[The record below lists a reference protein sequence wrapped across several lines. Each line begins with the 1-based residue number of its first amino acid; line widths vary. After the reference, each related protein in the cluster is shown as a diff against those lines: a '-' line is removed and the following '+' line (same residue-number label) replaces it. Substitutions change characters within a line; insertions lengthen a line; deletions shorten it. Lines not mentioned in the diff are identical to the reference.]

1 MLHQKS
7 KSIIQNIFSLTI
19 GQIISTALSF
29 LSITLAARFLGVE
42 NFGRFNYLLAIVFVV
57 SRVIDLGLV
66 PIVFREL
73 SKNKSDFSL
82 LNSALIIRIFAFI
95 PTWILF
101 NVTLI
106 ILDFTFTEILLAN
119 LLITNTFLSAKFVS
133 FRELLDLPF
142 KVSLKMHFPM
152 LVNVIDNLILL
163 ILVILIPV
171 YNFGLI
177 YFVIAYLLANLPGF
191 LIIIFLLKKKFRFKL
206 KFEVRNISWLLTLSL
221 PIYGYV
227 ILDVIYQ
234 QLDVLL
240 LKYYFDYFEIGLYAA
255 ALRLVVPL
263 LFFATAI
270 IHTFFPIINE
280 NIVENISQNKKIVS
294 FIFKM
299 LFLFPTVL
307 FLLFLFKSDDFVR
320 IIFGNNYLGAS
331 TSTSILL
338 LAQVFVFF
346 NFFILNLTVVYNKQN
361 WNFLLAAYLLL
372 SNFLLNIVFIPMY
385 HIEGAAFAKLLS
397 ALTASAGSFYFLK
410 KLGHRVDFLSIGLLL
425 WIALNGF
432 ILYLVS
438 FLNFYAYLLLGILIL
453 IISFLYM
460 GVLKRAE
467 IDYLASLFK
476 IEKWL
481 LKFRIIRW

>member
-361 WNFLLAAYLLL
+361 WNFFLAAYLLL

-453 IISFLYM
+453 LISFLYM
-460 GVLKRAE
+460 GVLKRTE

>member
-453 IISFLYM
+453 LISFLYM
-460 GVLKRAE
+460 GVLKRTE